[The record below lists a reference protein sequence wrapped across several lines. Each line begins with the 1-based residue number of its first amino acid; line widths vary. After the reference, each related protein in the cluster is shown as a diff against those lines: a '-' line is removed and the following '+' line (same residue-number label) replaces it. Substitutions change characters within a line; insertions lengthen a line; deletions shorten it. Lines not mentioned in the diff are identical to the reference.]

1 MRCHTASVA
10 LPASPEHFINGPVIH
25 AARHPV
31 DVACF
36 YELLATRHDGPLLGA
51 APEAMLSCQRDVAA
65 MVLHDVSLWAAW
77 VVAGL
82 DGSAV
87 PGATHVKLRG
97 DEVRVRDIFINDCK
111 SLKAVDLSGLPSL
124 TQVGERFP
132 CNN

>member
-1 MRCHTASVA
+1 MQRPKLRHVH
-10 LPASPEHFINGPVIH
+10 PELGRVMTPPECD
-25 AARHPV
+25 AAGLAAV
-31 DVACF
+31 CF
-36 YELLATRHDGPLLGA
+36 FELLATRHDGPLLGA

-97 DEVRVRDIFINDCK
+97 DEVRVRDNFMNDCK
-111 SLKAVDLSGLPSL
+111 SLTAVDLSGLPSL